1 MIRFRSVILDVDS
14 TLTGLEGID
23 WLAAQRGPAV
33 AARVARLTD
42 LAMSGEKSLDDVF
55 ELRLREVRPSRSEV
69 VRLGAEYVRL
79 AAIGAAEAIREM
91 REAGVRVVV
100 ISGGIREA
108 VLPLAA
114 ALGVEAADVYAVG
127 LSFTPEGEFAGHDT
141 RNRLAHQLGKRV
153 VAEGLALPRP
163 TAAVGDGMTD
173 AEMKPAV
180 DCFIAYT
187 GFVRRDAVTK
197 QADASIGSFRE
208 LRELVL
214 G

>member
-1 MIRFRSVILDVDS
+1 MIRFRSIILDVDS

-23 WLAAQRGPAV
+23 WLAAQRGPTV
-33 AARVARLTD
+33 AAKVARLTE

-69 VRLGAEYVRL
+69 ERLGAEYVRL
-79 AAIGAAEAIREM
+79 AAIDAAEAIRDM
-91 REAGVRVVV
+91 QRAGVRVVM

-108 VLPLAA
+108 ILPLAV
-114 ALGVEAADVYAVG
+114 ALGVESKDVHAVG
-127 LSFTPEGEFAGHDT
+127 LSFTPDGEFAGHDT
-141 RNRLAHQLGKRV
+141 ENRLAHQFGKRIV
-153 VAEGLALPRP
+153 VEGLALPRP
-163 TAAVGDGMTD
+163 SAAVGDGMTD

-197 QADASIGSFRE
+197 QANASIGSFRE
-208 LRELVL
+208 LREFVV

>member
-1 MIRFRSVILDVDS
+1 LIRFRSVILDVDS

-91 REAGVRVVV
+91 QEAGVRVVV

-153 VAEGLALPRP
+153 VAAGLALPRP